1 MNFHRTPLLS
11 PGLTA
16 VFIRFAVLV
25 LLFPLPAAA
34 SEAHWAGVAG
44 TIIKTLDE
52 AEAKAAKGQA
62 EEAREAIEGAY
73 FDIFEE
79 SRMEVVERLHLGME
93 RVTAVEDL
101 FHQAQDATND
111 PKALFKPLA
120 ALRKALKS
128 DAAKLDH
135 DHVQPDRKTG
145 P

>member
-1 MNFHRTPLLS
+1 
-11 PGLTA
+11 
-16 VFIRFAVLV
+16 
-25 LLFPLPAAA
+25 
-34 SEAHWAGVAG
+34 
-44 TIIKTLDE
+44 
-52 AEAKAAKGQA
+52 
-62 EEAREAIEGAY
+62 
-73 FDIFEE
+73 
-79 SRMEVVERLHLGME
+79 
-93 RVTAVEDL
+93 VEDL